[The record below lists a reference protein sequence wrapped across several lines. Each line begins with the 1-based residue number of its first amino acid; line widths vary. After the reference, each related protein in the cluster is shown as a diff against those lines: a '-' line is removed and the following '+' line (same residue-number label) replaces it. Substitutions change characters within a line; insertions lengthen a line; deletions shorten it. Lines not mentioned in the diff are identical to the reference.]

1 MKATERLI
9 DVAAAVSDGAVIDWG
24 RTESEAAPADRHLVG
39 HLRVLERVA
48 SVHAALPPVVAFERA
63 LHDSLWHPAAVAE
76 APRVDAPARWGP
88 LTIVERLGSGTYAD
102 VYRARDPRL
111 DRPVALKLLRH
122 RQAGDTA
129 VESEVIEEA
138 RLLARIQHPNV
149 VTVYGAERI
158 DGRVGI
164 WMQLVDGRT
173 LEQELRDR
181 GPFSVDELV
190 SVGTA
195 LCRALD
201 AVHKAGLLHR
211 DVKAQNVMRSRDG
224 RVLLTDFGTGREVA
238 QMGTTREL
246 AGTPLYLAP
255 EVLNGAPASMTS
267 DVYSLGVLLYHLATG
282 SFPVSGRSLRDLR
295 EAHAGGIHVPLQE
308 SRPHVPRRLATVIDR
323 AAATDVKRRYESA
336 RALETA
342 LIGATDSRKTWR
354 RKTLVATTIGTALV
368 ALSGGYV
375 AIHWTGRA
383 TVPFQALDW
392 VLVTA
397 FDNRTGEKQFDRVLE
412 DVLTYELS
420 HSSYVNV
427 VPPERVDDAL
437 RLLARP
443 PMTVVDAATGPAVAL
458 RDGGIRLVLDG
469 EVDRRGS
476 GYAMT
481 VRLVDPHSTVTL
493 ARDREEA
500 LTTADVLSAMR
511 RLSTWIR
518 LRLGEASSTVT
529 LDNEQA
535 EKGTSSFRAIGD
547 YAEALHAFNLGRFT
561 EAEALLGSALSEDP
575 GFASA
580 HIWMA
585 WAEWNLGQAPD
596 VSLRSARRAVD
607 LIGTAT
613 ERERGWILGS
623 YYYMT
628 HQDQLAIAQYE
639 ALVRAYPDS
648 MWALS
653 NLEELY
659 QGAGRSQDAVNMRV
673 RIADARPN
681 DFGARVR
688 AAQAVLESQGLD
700 AARTQARRA
709 TALLGNAKDVQNWR
723 LDLPIR
729 SWFLMFPAHDLWV
742 QGRAKEAA
750 AVLDAAS
757 TRPELNSEGTLAL
770 NILGKLRLALGQ
782 VRLAESTF
790 SRIPDPDQRAI
801 CFSEVALARGDR
813 QAVVAQLRSYNGD
826 DFAAVS
832 LLVRAGDLGAAERL
846 LRRMPNGDPI
856 HRRWATEEIEEAR
869 GNRGQVAE
877 ALKAGVPWTRVMTGA
892 RAFLY
897 SETLA
902 QAAVQA
908 GNTAGAIRVLE
919 ETGALG
925 QKAYAPATQSG
936 YYWMRTQKLLAD
948 LYRETGQIDKARSI
962 ERHLLG
968 TLAAADDDNPLLL
981 ELNARGG
988 A

>member
-1 MKATERLI
+1 VKAIERLI
-9 DVAAAVSDGAVIDWG
+9 DVVAAVSDGAIVDWN
-24 RTESEAAPADRHLVG
+24 RTESETPPAARHLVG

-48 SVHAALPPVVAFERA
+48 SVHAALPPIAAFERS
-63 LHDSLWHPAAVAE
+63 LHDSLWHPAASAE
-76 APRVDAPARWGP
+76 APPVGTPATWGP
-88 LTIVERLGSGTYAD
+88 LTIVERIGSGTYAD
-102 VYRARDPRL
+102 VYRGRDPRL
-111 DRPVALKLLRH
+111 DRSVALKLLRH
-122 RQAGDTA
+122 RDGDTA
-129 VESEVIEEA
+129 VESDTIEEA
-138 RLLARIQHPNV
+138 RLLARVRHPNV
-149 VTVYGAERI
+149 VMVHGAERI
-158 DGRVGI
+158 EGRVGI
-164 WMQLVDGRT
+164 WMELVDGQT
-173 LEQELRDR
+173 LEQELRDH
-181 GPFSVDELV
+181 GPFSAKGLVD
-190 SVGTA
+190 VGTA
-195 LCRALD
+195 LCQALG
-201 AVHKAGLLHR
+201 AVHTAGLLHR
-211 DVKAQNVMRSRDG
+211 DVKAQNVLRDRDG
-224 RVLLTDFGTGREVA
+224 RVLLTDFGTGRETADV
-238 QMGTTREL
+238 GSTREL

-255 EVLNGAPASMTS
+255 EVLNGQPASVGS
-267 DVYSLGVLLYHLATG
+267 DLYSLGVLLYHLATG
-282 SFPVSGRSLRDLR
+282 SFPVSGRSLRDLSD
-295 EAHAGGIHVPLQE
+295 AHARGVHVPLQE
-308 SRPHVPRRLATVIDR
+308 SRPDVPKRLAAAIDR
-323 AAATDVKRRYESA
+323 AAAADVGQRYESA
-336 RALETA
+336 HAFETA
-342 LIGATDSRKTWR
+342 LNSATESRTTWR
-354 RKTLVATTIGTALV
+354 RTSLAAVTIGTALV
-368 ALSGGYV
+368 ALSGAYV
-375 AIHWTGRA
+375 AVHWTGSA

-392 VLVTA
+392 VLVTT
-397 FDNRTGEKQFDRVLE
+397 FDNRTGDKQFDSILE
-412 DVLTYELS
+412 HVLTYELS
-420 HSSYVNV
+420 QSSYVNV
-427 VPPERVDDAL
+427 VPPERVDDTL
-437 RLLARP
+437 RLMARP

-469 EVDRRGS
+469 EVDRVGS

-493 ARDREEA
+493 ARDREDA
-500 LTTADVLSAMR
+500 PTTADVLSAMR

-518 LRLGEASSTVT
+518 LRLGEASGTVT

-575 GFASA
+575 DFASA

-613 ERERGWILGS
+613 ERERRWILGS

-628 HQDQLAIAQYE
+628 HQDQLAMAQYE

-659 QGAGRSQDAVNMRV
+659 QGAGRPQDAVNMRV

-757 TRPELNSEGTLAL
+757 TRPELNTEGQWAL
-770 NILGKLRLALGQ
+770 RILGKLRLALGQ

-813 QAVVAQLRSYNGD
+813 QAVVAQLRSYNGP

-846 LRRMPNGDPI
+846 LRRMPDGDPI

-902 QAAVQA
+902 QAAAQA

-925 QKAYAPATQSG
+925 EKAYAPSTQSG
-936 YYWMRTQKLLAD
+936 YYWMRTQKLLAV
-948 LYRETGQIDKARSI
+948 LYRQTGQVDRARAI
-962 ERHLLG
+962 EAHLVAA
-968 TLAAADDDNPLLL
+968 LAAADPDYPLLV
-981 ELNARGG
+981 ELKARGG
-988 A
+988 D